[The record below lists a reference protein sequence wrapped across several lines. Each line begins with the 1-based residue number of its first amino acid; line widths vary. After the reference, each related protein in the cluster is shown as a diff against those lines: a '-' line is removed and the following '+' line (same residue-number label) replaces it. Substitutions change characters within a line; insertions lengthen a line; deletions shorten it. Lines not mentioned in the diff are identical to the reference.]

1 MALDLKEL
9 VKDCL
14 GPLPRVCQEQ
24 VLLDMERARMTAED
38 ANAQSGHAK
47 ARMANRLTASR
58 NLIEDA
64 RVDAIMA
71 AESGGTRENFRV
83 ALIGVNNTL
92 VEAWRATYGIHPIPD
107 DTDIEASESEDEQEQ
122 EEEDE
127 EAALHCVL
135 CRTSGGHR
143 MYFNMEPQGRWAGLA
158 PGARIVCDRCYRD
171 DMGEVESFF

>member
-58 NLIEDA
+58 DLIEDA
-64 RVDAIMA
+64 RVIAIA
-71 AESGGTRENFRV
+71 AADSGGTRENFRV

-92 VEAWRATYGIHPIPD
+92 VHAWRATNG
-107 DTDIEASESEDEQEQ
+107 TRREMESESDQESDTSQ
-122 EEEDE
+122 YEMETETASDTFR
-127 EAALHCVL
+127 AP
-135 CRTSGGHR
+135 RTS
-143 MYFNMEPQGRWAGLA
+143 FCE
-158 PGARIVCDRCYRD
+158 VCDNYFGERFVVWYDRPFAHEGRNLYSACYRCRSQL
-171 DMGEVESFF
+171 GHQL